1 MTRGRLDDQ
10 GTEAGP
16 LFHIRCPA
24 LSRGLCSTMMDAVK
38 AVTHDGRSR
47 ARRRAMYRRRLP
59 ALVKAAEIGDA
70 AWFLMIAKG
79 SLRFLI

>member
-1 MTRGRLDDQ
+1 
-10 GTEAGP
+10 
-16 LFHIRCPA
+16 
-24 LSRGLCSTMMDAVK
+24 MMDAVK